1 MCVSDLKKEIVG
13 KIVKNLEIMDNA
25 NKLSLED
32 YINNYSKY
40 VDKIIIDT
48 QLNDKIVYQAGKAVL
63 KVLDDI
69 NMQIS
74 LELYF
79 QNTEGKYIRKE
90 FESRKFIMTDYL
102 NESAI
107 KELISLNFMSFDIES
122 PNT

>member
-40 VDKIIIDT
+40 VDKIIINT